1 MTATCFLRI
10 SVLSAYLIVWN
21 SCFSLGQTEPIKS
34 KQDSLLA
41 LANSYLDEA
50 RYQDANR
57 VLLALLKDEQ
67 WKGDLV
73 NRHKVTGNLGYSY
86 YMLLAFDSS
95 NYYYGLTNRL
105 AIELKDTA
113 WIVASFKAI
122 AMSYRRMGLY
132 AKSLEN
138 SKRALDLATIKRDSV
153 SASEILNTIG
163 LMYIDLEKNEL
174 AAKALKESITLS
186 LAVGDSTQV
195 AYGYNNL
202 AMAYRK
208 MGGVYTDSGL
218 YYNFKALGLKNILS
232 DKRTASTL
240 TNIGLDFLKLNEPDS
255 AKKYLEWAYRV
266 YRDKGDQIGLLVSY
280 NNLADLHLHLSSYQV
295 AKSYLDS
302 GSVLLPKV
310 SMKDLSLDHY
320 DLKVQVY
327 EKLGLYEE
335 ALAANRNWIS
345 LREAVFLEEKLKVQE
360 VESAYKLREE
370 ELQRLAAE
378 QETEV
383 VQAKV
388 RMNEQWIVF
397 LVVLVGVSLILGL
410 LLINFNKKLKE
421 KNLIIQA
428 QKRDIEHR
436 IYNLL
441 TRLRR
446 LLRIASD
453 NLTDTK
459 SKEVLA
465 NSEAALISAASLQ
478 EYLTYSEEETESVQL
493 GNYLKNLIPRLQEM
507 FRLTGQAIDFQVEV
521 GQEVRLPVQTVL
533 NLGLIISEI
542 VTNSVKYAFNETMVL
557 PKIEVAVQKTD
568 RGVSIRVGDN
578 GVGMPDER
586 TQGVG
591 SGLIQRL
598 AKFIGAELSVQS
610 EGGTSY
616 TLSLANSRD
625 MQFG

>member
-1 MTATCFLRI
+1 MA
-10 SVLSAYLIVWN
+10 
-21 SCFSLGQTEPIKS
+21 QTEPLKS
-34 KQDSLLA
+34 KQDSLLS
-41 LANSYLDEA
+41 LATYFLDEA
-50 RYQDANR
+50 RYQDANS
-57 VLLALLKDEQ
+57 VLLALLEDEQ
-67 WKGDLV
+67 WMGDLV
-73 NRHKVTGNLGYSY
+73 NKHKVTANLGYSY
-86 YMLLAFDSS
+86 YMSLAFDSS
-95 NYYYGLTNRL
+95 NYYYELANKV

-113 WIVASFKAI
+113 RIAVSFKAI

-138 SKRALDLATIKRDSV
+138 SKRALDLANIKKDSA
-153 SASEILNTIG
+153 SASETLNTIG
-163 LMYIDLEKNEL
+163 LMYIDLGENQL
-174 AAKALKESITLS
+174 AAKALKESISLS

-202 AMAYRK
+202 AMTYRK
-208 MGGVYTDSGL
+208 MGGVYTDSSL

-266 YRDKGDQIGLLVSY
+266 YRDQADQIGLLVSY
-280 NNLADLHLHLSSYQV
+280 NNLADLHLHLNRYQI
-295 AKSYLDS
+295 AKSFLDS

-310 SMKDLSLDHY
+310 NLKDLSLDHY

-327 EKLGLYEE
+327 EKLGLYKD
-335 ALAANRNWIS
+335 ALAANRNWVS
-345 LREAVFLEEKLKVQE
+345 LREEVFLEEKLKVQE
-360 VESAYKLREE
+360 VESNYQLREE

-383 VQAKV
+383 AQAKV

-397 LVVLVGVSLILGL
+397 LVILVGLSLVVGL

-421 KNLIIQA
+421 KNLIIQD
-428 QKRDIEHR
+428 QKKDNEHR

-441 TRLRR
+441 TRLRC
-446 LLRIASD
+446 LLRMASD
-453 NLTDTK
+453 NLTDPK

-465 NSEAALISAASLQ
+465 NSEAAIISAASLQ
-478 EYLTYSEEETESVQL
+478 EYLTYSEEETENVQL

-507 FRLTGQAIDFQVEV
+507 FRLTGQVIDFQVEV

-542 VTNSVKYAFNETMVL
+542 VTNSVKYAFDETIFL
-557 PKIEVAVQKTD
+557 PKIEVALLRTD
-568 RGVSIRVGDN
+568 RGVSVRVADN
-578 GVGMPDER
+578 GIGLPEQPN
-586 TQGVG
+586 QGLG
-591 SGLIQRL
+591 TSLIRRL
-598 AKFIGAELSVQS
+598 AKFIGAELNVRI

-616 TLSLANSRD
+616 TLNLANGRD